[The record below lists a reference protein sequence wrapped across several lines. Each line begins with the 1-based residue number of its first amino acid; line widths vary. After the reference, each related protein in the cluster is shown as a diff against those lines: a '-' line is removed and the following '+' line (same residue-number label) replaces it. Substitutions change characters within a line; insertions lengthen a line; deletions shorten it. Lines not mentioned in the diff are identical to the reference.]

1 MMGAA
6 ARMLMIFTG
15 VLIFTMNFFSL
26 AKRKIDPSYSVA
38 WSVFS
43 LLLVVVALV
52 VRLDR
57 LDAFMSW
64 PTFICLALMILVLLK
79 SLYQISLYISK
90 LTAGN
95 QELATQVSLLLED
108 DRRRRD
114 LLKEENQTAEGGEQG
129 DEGAADHHPGL

>member
-57 LDAFMSW
+57 LDTFMSW

-79 SLYQISLYISK
+79 SDQ
-90 LTAGN
+90 
-95 QELATQVSLLLED
+95 D
-108 DRRRRD
+108 
-114 LLKEENQTAEGGEQG
+114 
-129 DEGAADHHPGL
+129 